1 MWRLSRLLGV
11 KGYQLRAPL
20 ALLMSPDW
28 SKPARVGLMQPQ
40 GKIMKYSEFDYIQ
53 AGYLFERRRA
63 KLARFERMLAR
74 EYQEHKNKAVF
85 LFNRGRLEARSC
97 I

>member
-1 MWRLSRLLGV
+1 
-11 KGYQLRAPL
+11 
-20 ALLMSPDW
+20 
-28 SKPARVGLMQPQ
+28 
-40 GKIMKYSEFDYIQ
+40 MKYSEFDYIQ

>member
-1 MWRLSRLLGV
+1 MR
-11 KGYQLRAPL
+11 
-20 ALLMSPDW
+20 
-28 SKPARVGLMQPQ
+28 
-40 GKIMKYSEFDYIQ
+40 YSEFDYIQ
-53 AGYLFERRRA
+53 AGYLFEKHRI
-63 KLARFERMLAR
+63 KLARFERMLER

>member
-1 MWRLSRLLGV
+1 MGETGASRSNAT
-11 KGYQLRAPL
+11 LRE
-20 ALLMSPDW
+20 
-28 SKPARVGLMQPQ
+28 
-40 GKIMKYSEFDYIQ
+40 IMKYSEFDYIQ
-53 AGYLFERRRA
+53 AGYLFERKRA

>member
-1 MWRLSRLLGV
+1 MLSVTRSTSITDEPRLGETGASRSNATT
-11 KGYQLRAPL
+11 RE
-20 ALLMSPDW
+20 
-28 SKPARVGLMQPQ
+28 
-40 GKIMKYSEFDYIQ
+40 IMKYSEFDYIQ

>member
-1 MWRLSRLLGV
+1 M
-11 KGYQLRAPL
+11 ADE
-20 ALLMSPDW
+20 ALLAETRAIGSH
-28 SKPARVGLMQPQ
+28 ATTRET
-40 GKIMKYSEFDYIQ
+40 MKYSEFDYIQ
-53 AGYLFERRRA
+53 AGYLFEKNRI